1 MCEVEVQK
9 KRMRRLTVYIQ
20 RRNEHFPKLKDIY
33 HQTEKKKNQNKKP
46 NTVNPEEAKYLDNTQ
61 DKRKIKV
68 TRNSLPAEV

>member
-1 MCEVEVQK
+1 MCEVGVQK

-20 RRNEHFPKLKDIY
+20 RRNERFPKLKDIY
-33 HQTEKKKNQNKKP
+33 HQTEKKKTKTNP

>member
-1 MCEVEVQK
+1 MCEVGVQK

-20 RRNEHFPKLKDIY
+20 RRNERFPKLKDIY
-33 HQTEKKKNQNKKP
+33 HQTEKKKKKTNP

>member
-1 MCEVEVQK
+1 MCEAEVQK
-9 KRMRRLTVYIQ
+9 KRMRRLTVCIQ

-33 HQTEKKKNQNKKP
+33 HQTKKNKTKP